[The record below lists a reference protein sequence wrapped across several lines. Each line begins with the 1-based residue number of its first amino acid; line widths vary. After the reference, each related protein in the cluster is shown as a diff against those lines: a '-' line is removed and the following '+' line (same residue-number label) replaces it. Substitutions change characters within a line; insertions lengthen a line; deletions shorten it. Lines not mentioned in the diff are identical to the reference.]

1 MTGQVAW
8 EVGHKCWQANVL
20 LMLSTLAI
28 SHTDTHRLRV
38 QAEHAYDE
46 LLRVHTQAR
55 YHTTVTKVISYR
67 SIYEAQHMYL
77 SFRLT

>member
-1 MTGQVAW
+1 MTGQVAR

-28 SHTDTHRLRV
+28 SHTHTHRHTHCLRV

-46 LLRVHTQAR
+46 LLHVHAR
-55 YHTTVTKVISYR
+55 YHTTVPKVISYR
-67 SIYEAQHMYL
+67 STRI
-77 SFRLT
+77 